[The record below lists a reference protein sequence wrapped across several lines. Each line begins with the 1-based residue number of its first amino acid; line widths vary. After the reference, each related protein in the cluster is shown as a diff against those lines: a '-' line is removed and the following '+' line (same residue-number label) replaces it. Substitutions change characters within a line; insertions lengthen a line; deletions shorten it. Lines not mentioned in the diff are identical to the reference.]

1 MRITFLVDNLPH
13 PTLPLLTEHGLS
25 LYIET
30 DDFISGTS
38 TSSVTE
44 KETRILCDM
53 GASGAYIKNAKA
65 LGIDLNACHW
75 AFLSHAHADH
85 TGGLGKWIAQYGHI
99 PVYAS
104 HRIATDEYFS
114 SRPKQAAS
122 LMHIGEESTKRLNDS
137 TTKQQE
143 FDSPISRLVDS
154 PERSDLRYIGTD
166 LNLFHG
172 HTPWFKPIEQ
182 NTWLTPHI
190 ALVFPTC
197 SNYPTPLGNKYLY
210 TDELENLRNGDV
222 LMTEGNNRLTPNS
235 SLLTP
240 NYICSSTN
248 SKAELHAIRAL
259 DLCAA
264 PGGKST
270 HLASLLGDDSLLISN
285 EVMPQRAHILAENA
299 TKWGYGN
306 MAVTNNRPADF
317 GKLAGYFDLILTD
330 VPCSG
335 EGMFRKDEKAIE
347 DWSPAYVLECAERQ
361 RSILTDVWPAL
372 KQNGLLIYSTC
383 TFNKAENED
392 NIAWIAQ
399 ELGAE
404 ILESRHFYFHTDQSE
419 GLFMAA
425 LRKTAPTTQMRVKS
439 KVESRKS
446 KVESQCKVRAI
457 EFIRIAEPQP
467 DFMSEANKVKSQKLR
482 VKNLFSPFSILHFLL
497 NLPSNC
503 NLRRLWLN
511 FQINVQ
517 EFVCFLEL
525 CFACVTK

>member
-122 LMHIGEESTKRLNDS
+122 HKSSFGHFFPIGQQHVDKLSDRILLTESTQRLNDS

-172 HTPWFKPIEQ
+172 HTPWYKPIEQ
-182 NTWLTPHI
+182 NTWLTSNI
-190 ALVFPTC
+190 ALVHPRC
-197 SNYPTPLGNKYLY
+197 NLYPKPLGNKYL
-210 TDELENLRNGDV
+210 TAV
-222 LMTEGNNRLTPNS
+222 
-235 SLLTP
+235 
-240 NYICSSTN
+240 
-248 SKAELHAIRAL
+248 
-259 DLCAA
+259 
-264 PGGKST
+264 
-270 HLASLLGDDSLLISN
+270 ASLMHIS
-285 EVMPQRAHILAENA
+285 EES
-299 TKWGYGN
+299 TK
-306 MAVTNNRPADF
+306 R
-317 GKLAGYFDLILTD
+317 
-330 VPCSG
+330 
-335 EGMFRKDEKAIE
+335 
-347 DWSPAYVLECAERQ
+347 
-361 RSILTDVWPAL
+361 
-372 KQNGLLIYSTC
+372 
-383 TFNKAENED
+383 
-392 NIAWIAQ
+392 
-399 ELGAE
+399 
-404 ILESRHFYFHTDQSE
+404 
-419 GLFMAA
+419 
-425 LRKTAPTTQMRVKS
+425 
-439 KVESRKS
+439 
-446 KVESQCKVRAI
+446 
-457 EFIRIAEPQP
+457 
-467 DFMSEANKVKSQKLR
+467 
-482 VKNLFSPFSILHFLL
+482 L
-497 NLPSNC
+497 ND
-503 NLRRLWLN
+503 
-511 FQINVQ
+511 
-517 EFVCFLEL
+517 
-525 CFACVTK
+525 